1 MYGRELYD
9 RRQQKTR
16 AAIFSAF
23 TSLLAEK
30 SYSKITV
37 QEIIDAANVGRTTF
51 YAHFETKDDLLKE
64 LCEELFG
71 HIISSAMDCTHTHG
85 LYSDGNAPESVFCHL
100 LQHLQENDNNI
111 IGLLSC
117 ESSEIFLRFFKD
129 SLNGLIRSQFVNQD
143 RKANTDIPQ
152 DFLINHISGS
162 FVEMV
167 LWWIKGRMKQTPADL
182 DRYFRSVIEP
192 IM

>member
-1 MYGRELYD
+1 MD

-16 AAIFSAF
+16 TAIFSAF
-23 TSLLAEK
+23 TSLLAEN

-71 HIISSAMDCTHTHG
+71 HIIGSAMDCTHTHG
-85 LYSDGNAPESVFCHL
+85 LYSDGSAPESVFCHL
-100 LQHLQENDNNI
+100 LQHLQENDKNI
-111 IGLLSC
+111 IALLSC
-117 ESSEIFLRFFKD
+117 ESSEMFLRFFKD
-129 SLNGLIRSQFVNQD
+129 SLNELVRSQFINQN
-143 RKANTDIPQ
+143 RNANTDIPE

-167 LWWIKGRMKQTPADL
+167 LWWIKGHMRQTPAEL
-182 DRYFRSVIEP
+182 DRYFLAVMEP
-192 IM
+192 IL